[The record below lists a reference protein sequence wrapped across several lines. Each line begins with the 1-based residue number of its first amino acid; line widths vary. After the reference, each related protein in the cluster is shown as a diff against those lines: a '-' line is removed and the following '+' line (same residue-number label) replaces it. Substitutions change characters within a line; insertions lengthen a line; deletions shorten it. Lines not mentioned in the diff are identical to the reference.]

1 MPEILIPSVNFIIT
15 FVIFFLIV
23 GLIYL
28 VSKKCRLMPTI
39 LFYFFISSILM
50 LVVAM
55 EPGVTY
61 LELYPSMGVA
71 IDGALA
77 IITLPFTYIY
87 TIFAESIVVLSSLVL
102 EDPTIVGVFLLND
115 MSMIYLIA
123 FQGVLFL
130 LSLLIFKKKNKKNL
144 NQSQYRD

>member
-102 EDPTIVGVFLLND
+102 EDPTNHLDLESITALNEG
-115 MSMIYLIA
+115 MSFFKGNI
-123 FQGVLFL
+123 LFT
-130 LSLLIFKKKNKKNL
+130 SH
-144 NQSQYRD
+144 DAE

>member
-50 LVVAM
+50 LVASM
-55 EPGVTY
+55 ELGVTY

-87 TIFAESIVVLSSLVL
+87 TIFAESIVVLSSLIL
-102 EDPTIVGVFLLND
+102 EDATIVEEFLLND

-123 FQGVLFL
+123 AQGVLFL

>member
-23 GLIYL
+23 GLVYL

-39 LFYFFISSILM
+39 LFYFFIASILM
-50 LVVAM
+50 LLCAM
-55 EPGVTY
+55 EIGVTY

-77 IITLPFTYIY
+77 IITMPFTYIY
-87 TIFAESIVVLSSLVL
+87 TFFAESIVVLSSLIL
-102 EDPTIVGVFLLND
+102 EDATIVEEFLLND

-123 FQGVLFL
+123 AQGVLFL